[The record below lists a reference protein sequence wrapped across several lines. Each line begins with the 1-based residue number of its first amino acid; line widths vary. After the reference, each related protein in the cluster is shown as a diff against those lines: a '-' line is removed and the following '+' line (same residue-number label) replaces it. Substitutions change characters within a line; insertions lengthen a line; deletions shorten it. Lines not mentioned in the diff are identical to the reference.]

1 MYVAAIVCTVD
12 KGSQPSETGIRAN
25 RVLSSISGHVKFAID
40 KPNAR
45 AVVLFFSFLNSTPPC

>member
-12 KGSQPSETGIRAN
+12 KGSQPGGTGIRAN

-45 AVVLFFSFLNSTPPC
+45 AVVLFSFLKSTPPC